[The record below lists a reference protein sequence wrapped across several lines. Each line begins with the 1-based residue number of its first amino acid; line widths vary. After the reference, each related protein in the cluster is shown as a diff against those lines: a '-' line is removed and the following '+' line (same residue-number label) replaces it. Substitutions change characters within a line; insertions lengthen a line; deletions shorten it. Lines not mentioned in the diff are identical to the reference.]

1 MFTGIIEDKGIVTGI
16 EKDEK
21 SMKIVIRSPKIV
33 SDASLGDSIAVNGVC
48 LTVTHLTKDEM
59 TVDVMPETVKATT
72 IHQLKKGDYVNLER
86 AMAAGGRFGGHIV
99 SGHVDGVGTIRS
111 KKPVSNAVYY
121 EIEIPK
127 ELLEQC
133 IPKGS
138 ITVDGTSL
146 TIFGVSDTAITI
158 SLIPHTYA
166 ETILGM
172 KGIGDQVNIETDM
185 LGKYVLHHL
194 KRINTKEESNITL
207 EFLTQNGF

>member
-1 MFTGIIEDKGIVTGI
+1 MFTGIIEDKGAVTGI
-16 EKDEK
+16 EKDDN
-21 SMKIVIRSPKIV
+21 SMKITIRSPKIV

-48 LTVTHLTKDEM
+48 LTVVHLTKEEM

-86 AMAAGGRFGGHIV
+86 AMKAGGRFGGHIV

-138 ITVDGTSL
+138 VAIDGTSL
-146 TIFGVSDTAITI
+146 TIFGVSDSSITI
-158 SLIPHTYA
+158 SLIPHTYS

-172 KGIGDQVNIETDM
+172 KGVGDQVNIETDM
-185 LGKYVLHHL
+185 LSKYVQHHL
-194 KRINTKEESNITL
+194 KRLNEKEESKITL